1 MINPLASNGIWTTHV
16 GNWDVWVN
24 YPQRNFWTVADINT
38 KYLAPDVWILFSI
51 HLSHWDHV
59 TYASFMIS
67 DTTQPRLSC
76 ILVIIS
82 SMHSTSNVASVTANC
97 KNKWKQFYLT
107 LQVDVAHWQSRPYM
121 FMALCKSF
129 RPIQFLDLER
139 RQYWDKLLL
148 SPLSS
153 CIFSRRW
160 YRPLSVDVAT

>member
-1 MINPLASNGIWTTHV
+1 MWGFRDFRYYVAKLSDTKLRKSNQKTYFMINPLASNGIWTTHV

-107 LQVDVAHWQSRPYM
+107 LQVDVAHWQSRPYVHG
-121 FMALCKSF
+121 L
-129 RPIQFLDLER
+129 
-139 RQYWDKLLL
+139 
-148 SPLSS
+148 
-153 CIFSRRW
+153 
-160 YRPLSVDVAT
+160 V